1 MTKREIATAIRSLL
15 QRMSRTELARRLE
28 VSERAL
34 SNWTRETKRPRRE
47 TVTKIAALQAAQDK

>member
-34 SNWTRETKRPRRE
+34 SNWTREQKRPRRE